1 MFFGKD
7 ATVRYQHVMF
17 LNEKSRISDR
27 LITLSAALT
36 CPMPEK
42 SKLSEDFQFRDANIA
57 AAAVIV
63 CCLVFSIVISAA
75 VGKDTSHSSD
85 SW

>member
-1 MFFGKD
+1 LFFGKD
-7 ATVRYQHVMF
+7 AIVRFQHVIF
-17 LNEKSRISDR
+17 LNEKSRSSDR

-36 CPMPEK
+36 CPLPEK

-63 CCLVFSIVISAA
+63 DCFWSVPS
-75 VGKDTSHSSD
+75 
-85 SW
+85 